1 MTKYNKIKQ
10 LAQTNSILSSCLC
23 EFFFETTLLG
33 ANRDNTWPGTE
44 IVSSIDL
51 RLSLANR
58 SSFAGPFTV
67 DGPPDLAFS
76 PSAKYNPESFYD

>member
-44 IVSSIDL
+44 TVSSMDL
-51 RLSLANR
+51 LLVLANL
-58 SSFAGPFTV
+58 SSFARPFTV
-67 DGPPDLAFS
+67 NGLP
-76 PSAKYNPESFYD
+76 